1 MLCVTI
7 AQNDKMLCTVSASL
21 KSECVRSVTAS
32 GNKCLSPLC
41 TNDDRSTPGPD
52 KNRDTF
58 LFLFCASKKEKE
70 KKIRIPEW
78 VSNTPLSLT
87 LWDSSV
93 AACDKNDC
101 TENGRSFW
109 MTRLCRMLGSYYKPP
124 FNYIKSW
131 NFSNNYCNVRD
142 LSKHQGT
149 KALHHFAPKLIEA
162 LPGNGLFIPAPL
174 YSGDCRVHFF
184 VSFLCKQKRKETMIN
199 ENKQSGLPSAIISSL
214 RFFSRGII

>member
-1 MLCVTI
+1 MIPV
-7 AQNDKMLCTVSASL
+7 KASRN
-21 KSECVRSVTAS
+21 KSH
-32 GNKCLSPLC
+32 SPLC
-41 TNDDRSTPGPD
+41 TTADRSNSRQWAVYHCSD

-149 KALHHFAPKLIEA
+149 KALHHFAPKLIGE
-162 LPGNGLFIPAPL
+162 LPGNGLFIIVPIKIGTL
-174 YSGDCRVHFF
+174 FCFFF
-184 VSFLCKQKRKETMIN
+184 VQAKKKEKKN
-199 ENKQSGLPSAIISSL
+199 
-214 RFFSRGII
+214 

>member
-1 MLCVTI
+1 M
-7 AQNDKMLCTVSASL
+7 
-21 KSECVRSVTAS
+21 RY
-32 GNKCLSPLC
+32 P
-41 TNDDRSTPGPD
+41 
-52 KNRDTF
+52 
-58 LFLFCASKKEKE
+58 
-70 KKIRIPEW
+70 
-78 VSNTPLSLT
+78 PLSLT

-184 VSFLCKQKRKETMIN
+184 VSFLCKQKRKEKKSYSGHEIFRD
-199 ENKQSGLPSAIISSL
+199 QSKHLICIALPGLITSPV
-214 RFFSRGII
+214 